1 MVPGGVTEIIWHFAG
16 HLQIFDDIA
25 RSRIVLDEGDYRYD
39 PQDYTTPRPQFTF
52 TPAED
57 ELNVQPVSI
66 QDGPAI
72 EDPNHHVPLSHVHPA
87 SELELDRFAPSFTPT
102 ILQPISPGYGGGGG
116 GSDKIKIVYQDGG
129 EQSEIQTHQFN
140 NMYDDDAVTGA
151 HSANALTA
159 LATLNAEADHAI
171 GQMIAG
177 ADAAVPIDWYAPH
190 TTDALPAFVAAH
202 DQAWADRDGSSDPH
216 AVTPGYYLNGILQ
229 DPAPTPP
236 DQLPAPDPAPAPD
249 LGHGLGQWAL
259 DGGNTASNGA
269 YIVDLTDSARTML
282 VMGDYFKTNAI
293 FQTNS
298 YMDNDH
304 VTIGGTGANV
314 MSGGDQATNVAD
326 FVEHP
331 GVYAAMPSYFAG
343 PDWTVDVVHGDYFNI
358 RALIQ
363 SNYLSDNDVTLQ
375 SSTSTHYEIH
385 AGQNELG
392 NYVLID
398 DGNFNYDLI
407 IVGGSYH
414 GMNLI
419 YQNNILYNNDTV
431 LTAGD
436 GIGPN
441 QTISTGGN
449 QLTNTATIENYGGDN
464 LQPWNSSLSD
474 LINNISGGTTEL
486 DPSFGQLIAGNG
498 GTFHILYVTGDYYDV
513 NAIWQ
518 TNIVSDANL
527 AVQLQGSPSSVTA
540 AYYDDGAATQNVA
553 TGANVLSNDAAI
565 VDVGNTNTYV
575 NGQTY
580 GDSILVQA
588 NLVTQDSDHVTQ
600 TSPQALVPEVIAFIG
615 QDDASDS
622 SQPQYHATTPPAHD
636 DSMANVLH

>member
-25 RSRIVLDEGDYRYD
+25 RSRIVLDEGDYRFD

-57 ELNVQPVSI
+57 ELDTRPVGI
-66 QDGPAI
+66 QNGPAI
-72 EDPNHHVPLSHVHPA
+72 DEPNHLIPLSRLHPA
-87 SELELDRFAPSFTPT
+87 LELELDRFAPSVKPA
-102 ILQPISPGYGGGGG
+102 ILQPISPGSGGGGG
-116 GSDKIKIVYQDGG
+116 IEKIKIIYQDGG

-140 NMYDDDAVTGA
+140 NMYDDDAVTGS
-151 HSANALTA
+151 HSANALAA
-159 LATLNAEADHAI
+159 LATLSAEADHAI
-171 GQMIAG
+171 GQMIVG
-177 ADAAVPIDWYAPH
+177 ADAAVPADWYAPH

-202 DQAWADRDGSSDPH
+202 DQVWADRDGSNDQHS
-216 AVTPGYYLNGILQ
+216 VTPGYYLNGVLQ

-236 DQLPAPDPAPAPD
+236 DQLPASAPPPAPD

-259 DGGNTASNGA
+259 DGDNTASNGA

-304 VTIGGTGANV
+304 IATAGTDANV
-314 MSGGDQATNVAD
+314 VTGGDQATNVAD
-326 FVEHP
+326 FVQHP

-343 PDWTVDVVHGDYFNI
+343 PNWTVDVVHGDYFNI

-363 SNYLSDNDVTLQ
+363 SNYLSDNDVTVQ
-375 SSTSTHYEIH
+375 NSTSTHYEIH

-392 NYVLID
+392 NYVLIN

-431 LTAGD
+431 LTTGN
-436 GIGPN
+436 GIDPN
-441 QTISTGGN
+441 QTISTGDN

-464 LQPWNSSLSD
+464 LQSWNSNLSD
-474 LINNISGGTTEL
+474 LINSISGGATEL

-527 AVQLQGSPSSVTA
+527 AVQLQGSPSSVTS
-540 AYYDDGAATQNVA
+540 AYYGDGAATQNVA

-565 VDVGNTNTYV
+565 VDVGNTSTFV
-575 NGQTY
+575 NGQAY

-622 SQPQYHATTPPAHD
+622 SHPQYHATTLPAHD

>member
-1 MVPGGVTEIIWHFAG
+1 MMPGGVTEIIWHFAG
-16 HLQIFDDIA
+16 YLQTFDDIA
-25 RSRIVLDEGDYRYD
+25 RDRVILDEGDYRYD
-39 PQDYTTPRPQFTF
+39 PQDYTTHRPQFTF
-52 TPAED
+52 TPADD
-57 ELNVQPVSI
+57 ELNIQPVSI
-66 QDGPAI
+66 QDVPGIDEPS
-72 EDPNHHVPLSHVHPA
+72 HHLPLSRLHPA
-87 SELELDRFAPSFTPT
+87 SELELDRFAPSFSPT
-102 ILQPISPGYGGGGG
+102 ILQPISPGYGGSGGG
-116 GSDKIKIVYQDGG
+116 GSEHIKIVYQDGG
-129 EQSEIQTHQFN
+129 EQSEVQTHQFN
-140 NMYDDDAVTGA
+140 NMYDDDALVGTNNTNLLVA
-151 HSANALTA
+151 
-159 LATLNAEADHAI
+159 LNAEADHAI
-171 GQMIAG
+171 TQMIVG
-177 ADAAVPIDWYAPH
+177 ADAAVPSDWYAPH
-190 TTDALPAFVAAH
+190 TTDALPVFVAAH
-202 DQAWADRDGSSDPH
+202 DQAWADRDGTADPH
-216 AVTPGYYLNGILQ
+216 SVTPGYYLNGVLQ

-236 DQLPAPDPAPAPD
+236 DQLPAPDPIPAPD

-269 YIVDLTDSARTML
+269 YIVDLSDSARTML
-282 VMGDYFKTNAI
+282 VMGDYFKTDAI

-304 VTIGGTGANV
+304 IMVGGIGSNITT
-314 MSGGDQATNVAD
+314 GGDQATNIAD
-326 FVEHP
+326 FVQHP
-331 GVYAAMPSYFAG
+331 GVYASMPSYFAG
-343 PDWTVDVVHGDYFNI
+343 PNWTVDVVHGNYFDV
-358 RALIQ
+358 RALVQ
-363 SNYLSDNDVTLQ
+363 SNYLSDDDVTMQ

-392 NYVLID
+392 NFVLIN
-398 DGNFNYDLI
+398 DGDFNYDLI

-431 LTAGD
+431 WATGN
-436 GIGPN
+436 GIDPN

-464 LQPWNSSLSD
+464 FQPWNSSLGD
-474 LINNISGGTTEL
+474 LINSISGGATEL

-518 TNIVSDANL
+518 TNIVSDANM
-527 AVQLQGSPSSVTA
+527 AIQLQGYPSSVTA
-540 AYYDDGAATQNVA
+540 GYYGDGMATQNVV

-575 NGQTY
+575 MGQTY

-588 NLVTQDSDHVTQ
+588 DLATQDSDHVTQ
-600 TSPQALVPEVIAFIG
+600 SSPQALVPEVIAFLG
-615 QDDASDS
+615 QDDASDGS
-622 SQPQYHATTPPAHD
+622 KPQYHATTPPPHD